1 MTEQQLEKGQ
11 EIRRDISTLQSS
23 LADIS
28 RSKIFS
34 IDSSSCTFTGKMA
47 DPFLAQLETD
57 VKSMATSKIVS
68 EIQKLEDE
76 FANL

>member
-28 RSKIFS
+28 RAKIFS
-34 IDSSSCTFTGKMA
+34 VDSSSCTFAGKRA

-57 VKSMATSKIVS
+57 VKSMATSRIVS